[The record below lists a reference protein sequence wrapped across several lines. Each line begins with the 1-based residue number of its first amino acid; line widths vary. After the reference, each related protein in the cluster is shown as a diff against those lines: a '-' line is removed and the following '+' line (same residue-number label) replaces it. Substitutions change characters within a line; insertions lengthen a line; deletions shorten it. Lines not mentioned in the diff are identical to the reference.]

1 MSDTP
6 KQEKFAPLAVVGG
19 FMIIMIA
26 FIIGAFVLA
35 PLATD
40 YWGDNTKS
48 ARDAAPVGD
57 PLQDDLEQLSSTP
70 RWLEPFNFLGLS
82 LMMFGIALLFSTIP
96 ELLKT
101 RGATMKAAFPKI
113 TGGNK

>member
-1 MSDTP
+1 MSEKT
-6 KQEKFAPLAVVGG
+6 KQEKFAPLASASGL
-19 FMIIMIA
+19 MIIMIV
-26 FIIGAFVLA
+26 FIIGAFVLT
-35 PLATD
+35 PLASE
-40 YWGDNTKS
+40 YWGDATK
-48 ARDAAPVGD
+48 AERDAAPIGD

-70 RWLEPFNFLGLS
+70 RWLEPFNFLGLA

-101 RGATMKAAFPKI
+101 RGANMKAAFPKI